1 MRDQREMKC
10 RVCRREKG
18 YMCRS
23 MPKSRKN
30 AGVTSD
36 TGSRGYEVRYSQ
48 VNNAVSRSRVKS
60 RTTIL

>member
-1 MRDQREMKC
+1 MRDQREMQC
-10 RVCRREKG
+10 RKEKG

-23 MPKSRKN
+23 MVEIKKN
-30 AGVTSD
+30 AEVTSD

-48 VNNAVSRSRVKS
+48 ENNAVSRSCVKS